1 MSHRHVPSVLP
12 TPADAV
18 PEERTQTGV
27 GGDAELVFWQ
37 QLVSLR
43 QRGVACVLCTV
54 VRTAGSTP
62 RKRAAR
68 MLVTRQQQWGTIGG
82 GRVEK
87 QVLDAAR
94 ALVDQGEAAC
104 ATTLR
109 YHLTRELG
117 MCCGGEMEVLVE
129 PMIPPPFLVICGG
142 GHIAQALM
150 PLASPLG
157 FVPILVEDLEE
168 LGNPQRF
175 PQAARI
181 LDSFDPRD
189 WRDLPLDEQSYV
201 VIVTRDHQVD
211 QQLLEALLP
220 YDVAYLGMIGSDR
233 KVHMFRQRLINKGV
247 SVDRLD
253 RVYAPVGLDIGADTP
268 EEIAVSIAA
277 ELVRV
282 RAARRRKDKTAASPC
297 RDVASCQLAAE
308 AQIKT

>member
-1 MSHRHVPSVLP
+1 MPGDRRQ
-12 TPADAV
+12 AGAGFEID
-18 PEERTQTGV
+18 V
-27 GGDAELVFWQ
+27 GFWQ
-37 QLVSLR
+37 QLVALR
-43 QRGVACVLCTV
+43 QARTPCVLCTV

-68 MLVTRQQQWGTIGG
+68 MLLTEREQWGTIGG

-87 QVLDAAR
+87 QVMDAAR
-94 ALVDQGEAAC
+94 ALLSRGEAAA

-129 PMIPPPFLVICGG
+129 PMIPAPFLVVCGG
-142 GHIAQALM
+142 GHIAQALV
-150 PLASPLG
+150 PLAAPLG

-189 WRDLPLDEQSYV
+189 WRELPLDARTYV

-211 QQLLEALLP
+211 QTLLEALLP
-220 YDVAYLGMIGSDR
+220 YDLAYLGMIGSER
-233 KVHMFRQRLINKGV
+233 KVRMFRQRLLNKGA
-247 SVDRLD
+247 SEDRLD
-253 RVYAPVGLDIGADTP
+253 RVHMPIGLDIGADTP
-268 EEIAVSIAA
+268 EEIALAIAA

-282 RAARRRKDKTAASPC
+282 RAAHRQ
-297 RDVASCQLAAE
+297 RDEKGTRPARQPASCRLADPDRE
-308 AQIKT
+308 AT

>member
-1 MSHRHVPSVLP
+1 MPGAQAQTTAGSD
-12 TPADAV
+12 ADLA
-18 PEERTQTGV
+18 
-27 GGDAELVFWQ
+27 FWQ
-37 QLVSLR
+37 QLVRLR
-43 QRGVACVLCTV
+43 QQGLACVLCTV

-68 MLVTRQQQWGTIGG
+68 MLVTAQGQWGTIGG

-94 ALVDQGEAAC
+94 ALLGQGEAAA

-129 PMIPPPFLVICGG
+129 PMIPAPVLVVCGG
-142 GHIAQALM
+142 GHIAQALV
-150 PLASPLG
+150 PLVGPLG
-157 FVPILVEDLEE
+157 FVPIVVDDLEE

-181 LDSFDPRD
+181 IDSFDPRD
-189 WRDLPLDEQSYV
+189 WHDVPLDERSYV

-220 YDVAYLGMIGSDR
+220 YDVAYLGMIGSER
-233 KVHMFRQRLINKGV
+233 KVHMFRQRLLNKGA
-247 SVDRLD
+247 SSARLD
-253 RVYAPVGLDIGADTP
+253 RVHAPIGLDIGADTP
-268 EEIAVSIAA
+268 EEIALAIAA
-277 ELVRV
+277 ELVQV
-282 RAARRRKDKTAASPC
+282 RAQRRRTDGTMPARSRLAG
-297 RDVASCQLAAE
+297 SCQLPASDKE
-308 AQIKT
+308 AT